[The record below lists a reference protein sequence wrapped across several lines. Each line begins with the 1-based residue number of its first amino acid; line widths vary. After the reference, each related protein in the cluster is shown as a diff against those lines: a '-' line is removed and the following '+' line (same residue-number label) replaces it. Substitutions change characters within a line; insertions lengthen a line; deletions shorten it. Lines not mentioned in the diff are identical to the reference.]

1 MVQERK
7 TSQFVWESPEP
18 AEQVAADAE
27 SGSRFALPPRRA
39 LYAGAAAIVLA
50 AGTLGIVDY
59 AAGHGS
65 AKATAAGST
74 VSGTATVPAVPAAP
88 AVPVTSATT
97 SISVSPSAS
106 PSPSRAA
113 APSAT
118 HSATAAGAA
127 VTTATTTRHSAAA
140 ATTTPTDL
148 ALGKTESSSS
158 HAGSFVASNVIDG
171 NAGTYWQS
179 QVDSGSFTEW
189 VQVDLES
196 ATKVSKIVMR
206 LPPSWS
212 SRTQTIEIYGLATGY
227 DAFVIEPTS
236 TYSFD
241 RASGNTVTVTFAAL
255 STRYVQL
262 VITGNS
268 VLDAG
273 QMGEVQIYR

>member
-50 AGTLGIVDY
+50 AGTFGIVDY

-88 AVPVTSATT
+88 AVPAVPVTSATT

-118 HSATAAGAA
+118 HSA
-127 VTTATTTRHSAAA
+127 AAA